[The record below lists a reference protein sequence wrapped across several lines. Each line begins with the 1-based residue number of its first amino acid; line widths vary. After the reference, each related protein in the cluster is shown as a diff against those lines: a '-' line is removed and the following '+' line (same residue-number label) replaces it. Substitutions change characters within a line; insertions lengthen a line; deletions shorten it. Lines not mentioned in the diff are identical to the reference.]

1 MVMGVM
7 CDGHFA
13 FRVKRGELGGG
24 SGELGPEWGCV
35 DSWCC
40 YVLKFE

>member
-1 MVMGVM
+1 VVGVT

-13 FRVKRGELGGG
+13 FRVRRGELG
-24 SGELGPEWGCV
+24 SEWGCV

-40 YVLKFE
+40 YVPKFE